1 VTPAPGRADVS
12 LADAR
17 AAVANARGYLLGQQ
31 DPAGYW
37 PFDQPTGVAAAAEDL
52 LFREFTGR
60 REAGL
65 LSATARWLRSV
76 QLRGGGWA
84 ARSGC
89 PADPSA
95 SVLAYCA
102 LRLAGDPADAYHM
115 ALAAG
120 WIRDAGG
127 LARAGIRAVAWLAM
141 FGQARWDELR
151 VPPPETVYLPARF
164 PAGMPGW
171 GRATMVPLAVIAAL
185 RPSRPLPFGLT
196 ELRVPAV
203 GASQRPVTGSGHAP
217 ERQVPA
223 GSARAAALRRCA
235 ETITASQQPDG
246 SWCADGPGWH
256 WSLIALHLLGI
267 PAEHPAYAAGLA
279 ALSAHSVWTPTADG
293 AARRLDT
300 GEYAVT
306 GTAGAVQAV
315 CAAGLPAGHDALL
328 AAGHWL
334 LAREPQG
341 RSRRLA
347 GWRAGTGSSP
357 GDWAAVLLAL
367 RRSGLAADAGG
378 RLAAVRCARWLD
390 SVQDRSGGWSDP
402 SSGQQQTGPSAALT
416 GEVLA
421 ALAAGGQPGSPPIR
435 RAVVCLLRMQ
445 LPDGSWPAEHGTG
458 ELRATCAVLPA
469 LVAAGVLQA
478 KSPVRRAAGWVCA
491 QQNSD
496 GGWAPAG
503 GAGAASVPSATA
515 AAMLALQVAGPDCAT
530 AIRRGASWLIRAQNP
545 DGSWADA
552 FDPVLAASLPVR
564 ALAGCVA
571 GPAEA
576 DEYEAALAEDLAG

>member
-12 LADAR
+12 LTDAR

-65 LSATARWLRSV
+65 LAATARWLRSV

-84 ARSGC
+84 ARTGG

-127 LARAGIRAVAWLAM
+127 PASGGIRAAAWLAM
-141 FGQARWDELR
+141 FGQARWDQVR
-151 VPPPETVYLPARF
+151 VPPPETVYLPAQF
-164 PAGMPGW
+164 PARMPGW
-171 GRATMVPLAVIAAL
+171 GRATVLPLAAIASL
-185 RPSRPLPFGLT
+185 RPSRPFPFGLA
-196 ELRVPAV
+196 ELRSPVAV
-203 GASQRPVTGSGHAP
+203 AGQRPVTGHIP
-217 ERQVPA
+217 ERQVSS

-235 ETITASQQPDG
+235 ETIIASQQPDG
-246 SWCADGPGWH
+246 SWRADGPGWH

-293 AARRLDT
+293 PARRLDT
-300 GEYAVT
+300 GEYAVA
-306 GTAGAVQAV
+306 GTAGAVLAL

-341 RSRRLA
+341 RSSRLP
-347 GWRAGTGSSP
+347 GWRAGTGPSP

-367 RRSGLAADAGG
+367 RRSGLAADSGG
-378 RLAAVRCARWLD
+378 RLAALRCARWLG
-390 SVQDRSGGWSDP
+390 SAQDRDGGWSYP
-402 SSGQQQTGPSAALT
+402 AAGQQRTAPSAALT

-435 RAVVCLLRMQ
+435 SAVVCLLRMQ

-458 ELRATCAVLPA
+458 DLRATSAVLPA
-469 LVAAGVLQA
+469 LIAAGVRPA
-478 KSPVRRAAGWVCA
+478 KSPVRQAAGWLCA
-491 QQNSD
+491 RQNSD
-496 GGWAPAG
+496 GGWAAG
-503 GAGAASVPSATA
+503 DAGPESVPSATA
-515 AAMLALQVAGPDCAT
+515 AAVLALQAVATDCAT
-530 AIRRGASWLIRAQNP
+530 AIRRGVSWLVRAQNAG
-545 DGSWADA
+545 GSWADTV
-552 FDPVLAASLPVR
+552 DPVLAATLPVR
-564 ALAGCVA
+564 VLAGYIAESADA
-571 GPAEA
+571 GAAEP
-576 DEYEAALAEDLAG
+576 DLVEDLAG